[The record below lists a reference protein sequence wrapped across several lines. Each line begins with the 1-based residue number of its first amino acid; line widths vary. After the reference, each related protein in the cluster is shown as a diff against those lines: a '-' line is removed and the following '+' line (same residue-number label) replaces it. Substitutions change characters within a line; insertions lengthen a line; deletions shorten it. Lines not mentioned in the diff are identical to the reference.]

1 MLHTETVEQHTLE
14 LLRSLMRLPELDG
27 FLLVGGTSLSLQIG
41 HRISV
46 DIDLFSTAKF
56 DSERLLDILREQY
69 EVDISDKGIRT
80 LNLRLN
86 GVKTDILHYPYPL
99 LQQSLEVDG
108 IRMMSRRDICAMK
121 LGAISGRAEK
131 KDFYDLYFLL
141 KEYRFSEM
149 LEFYRTKFSTDDI
162 FHILKSV
169 TYFTEADSSPQPN
182 LLEKITWMEVKRTIQ
197 REVRSYLK

>member
-1 MLHTETVEQHTLE
+1 MLHTETVEPHTLE
-14 LLRSLMRLPELDG
+14 LLRLLMRLPELDG

-46 DIDLFSTAKF
+46 DIDMFSIEKF
-56 DSERLLDILREQY
+56 DSERLLDILREQF
-69 EVDISDKGIRT
+69 EVGISDKSIRT

-86 GVKTDILHYPYPL
+86 GVKTDMLHYPYPL
-99 LQQSLEVDG
+99 LQPSLEVDG
-108 IRMMSRRDICAMK
+108 VRMISRHDICAMK

-141 KEYRFSEM
+141 KEFQFSEM
-149 LEFYRTKFSTDDI
+149 LDFYQTKYSTDDI

-169 TYFTEADSSPQPN
+169 AYFAEADESPEPN
-182 LLEKITWMEVKRTIQ
+182 MLEKVSWMEVKRTIQ
-197 REVRSYLK
+197 REVRGYLK